1 MATDVLPSVVGD
13 NGPREVLPV
22 MLFGPTGTYAGTR
35 QLYPLGYAQ
44 WSLSTT
50 TVTELPDPP
59 AGTSVALVKI
69 ESAGARYRDDG
80 VDPTSTVGMPIA
92 VGESLVYDA
101 LMTDMRLIGQSNG
114 SIVNVSYYGG
124 NPNA

>member
-1 MATDVLPSVVGD
+1 MGDILPTVDSD
-13 NGPREVLPV
+13 RGPIETLPV
-22 MLFGPTGTYAGTR
+22 MLIGPTGTYAGTR

-50 TVTELPDPP
+50 TVIELPDPP
-59 AGTSVALVKI
+59 TGTSVALVKI
-69 ESAGARYRDDG
+69 EGAPARYRDDG

-101 LMTDMRLIGQSNG
+101 LMTDMRLIGQNNV
-114 SIVNVSYYGG
+114 SIVNIAYYGSQ
-124 NPNA
+124 PNA